1 MSKAK
6 AQESQGSNETVLQ
19 KVPCGKIKTKVWKVH
34 VQEASACQ
42 RCPMSVFPHWTKSQG
57 GYGGG
62 SHTTKK
68 RRQERQRQQGLA
80 DILQNAIQQWQ
91 RTQSQRKL
99 RAASPQE
106 QNDSSLLDMVERMLK
121 TCRQQQQ
128 DDFGL
133 GRSGPN
139 NSCFA
144 QRKATELLPNNQQPK
159 QRPEPS

>member
-1 MSKAK
+1 MSKK
-6 AQESQGSNETVLQ
+6 RQPVND
-19 KVPCGKIKTKVWKVH
+19 VPC
-34 VQEASACQ
+34 QF
-42 RCPMSVFPHWTKSQG
+42 FPHWTKLQG

-128 DDFGL
+128 DDL
-133 GRSGPN
+133 WRINLNEDKGP
-139 NSCFA
+139 
-144 QRKATELLPNNQQPK
+144 
-159 QRPEPS
+159 